1 MLAVGATKGANLFEG
16 LNLTAKYFFDAVGA
30 DFKGSLT
37 YRRIEEPGDIV
48 KHPTALNEVR
58 EKAVEL
64 IKPYQR
70 RKKILFACKG
80 NACRSQMSQA
90 FASFHAG
97 DRVEALSAGDSPA
110 EEISNVMAQAMSEK
124 GLDMAF
130 RKPRLIR
137 EVIKATLPDIIVT
150 MGCDVSCPVI
160 PGAKVISWS
169 FPDPKRE
176 SIDFMRDLRDEIEK
190 KVIDLIK
197 QI

>member
-37 YRRIEEPGDIV
+37 YRKIEEPGDIIQ
-48 KHPTALNEVR
+48 HPTALKDAR

-64 IKPYQR
+64 IKPYQH

-97 DRVEALSAGDSPA
+97 DKVEALSAGDSPA
-110 EEISNVMAQAMSEK
+110 KEISNVMAQAMAEK

-130 RKPRLIR
+130 RKPRSIQ
-137 EVIKATLPDIIVT
+137 EVIKADLPDIIVT
-150 MGCDVSCPVI
+150 MGCEVSCPVI
-160 PGAKVISWS
+160 PGAKVVNWS
-169 FPDPKRE
+169 FPDPKME
-176 SIDFMRDLRDEIEK
+176 SIDFMRNLRDEIER
-190 KVIDLIK
+190 KVMELVKEI
-197 QI
+197 